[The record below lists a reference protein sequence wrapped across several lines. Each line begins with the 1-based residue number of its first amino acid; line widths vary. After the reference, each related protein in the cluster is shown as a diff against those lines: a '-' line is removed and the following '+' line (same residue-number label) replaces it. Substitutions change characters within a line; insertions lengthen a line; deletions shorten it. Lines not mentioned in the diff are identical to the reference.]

1 MAELVIRGGTVVD
14 GTGAPGVRADVA
26 IDGSRVVAIA
36 PGVDA
41 PAGTR
46 VLDASGLV
54 VAPGFVDVH
63 THYDAQVLWD
73 PELTPSCWQGVT
85 TVVAGNCGFGIAP
98 CRPEHHDL
106 VVRTLEHVEAM
117 SPDALRAGITWDFE
131 TFPEYLDAVE
141 RRGPLLNFGAYVGH
155 TAVRLWIMGDAAYER
170 AATTDEIAAMAR
182 VVTEAMGAGAVGF
195 SSSASVS
202 HNGDGGRPVPS
213 RYAGLDEYEALVA
226 AVGAAGHGVIEIIPG
241 DLAALMGSADAEAI
255 ARQPG
260 GAIRLADVLTWPAR
274 FGRPITW
281 TPLLAMPGDAHL
293 KALDVARGAAGGR
306 LTGSGSWPQ
315 VTSRPFVMQL
325 DLREPFV
332 LDLVPAFS
340 ELHGLGEEVR
350 RARATPIPRGAR
362 RRRTR
367 SSRDRS
373 RRPGRSS
380 PSTRPRTRPT

>member
-255 ARQPG
+255 AR
-260 GAIRLADVLTWPAR
+260 PAR
-274 FGRPITW
+274 RCHPPGRRADLARPLR
-281 TPLLAMPGDAHL
+281 TPDHVDA
-293 KALDVARGAAGGR
+293 VARHARRRPPEGARRRAGAAGGR

-350 RARATPIPRGAR
+350 RAATPIPRGAR